1 MSGLVLAGGA
11 SRRMGRDKAQIVLGG
26 ELLVMRAV
34 RTLAQVCADVV
45 VASGDGHRL
54 DHLGLPQVADVIP
67 DAGPLGGIAAGLEAA
82 RHDLVAVVA
91 VDMPGASSAVLALLA
106 GLWQGEAAV
115 VPVVQGRWEPLHAVW
130 ARSAAARIVA
140 CLQAGDRKVV
150 RVLATLLTSPG
161 VRLVD
166 EGEWS
171 AAGPTG
177 AFAANLNVPLDLFR
191 V

>member
-11 SRRMGRDKAQIVLGG
+11 SRRMGRDKAQIVLDG
-26 ELLVMRAV
+26 EPLVMRAV
-34 RTLAQVCADVV
+34 RTLGQVCTDVV

-82 RHDLVAVVA
+82 RQDLVAVVA
-91 VDMPGASSAVLALLA
+91 VDMPAASPAVLAFLA

-130 ARSAAARIVA
+130 ARPAAPGIVA

-150 RVLATLLTSPG
+150 RVLATLG

-177 AFAANLNVPLDLFR
+177 TFAANLNVPMDLFR